1 MFTFIRVIPNRQLLL
16 EQMPIFV
23 VSFLLANTFYKFGSF
38 GLEVIAFLAT
48 WFVIDA
54 VFQFCRRLLKK

>member
-1 MFTFIRVIPNRQLLL
+1 MFTFVRAIPKRELLL

-23 VSFLLANTFYKFGSF
+23 VSFLLANTYYKFGSF

-54 VFQFCRRLLKK
+54 MFQLWRTLLKK

>member
-1 MFTFIRVIPNRQLLL
+1 MFTFLRAISNRELLL
-16 EQMPIFV
+16 EQMPIFF
-23 VSFLLANTFYKFGSF
+23 VSFLIANTFYKFGSF

-54 VFQFCRRLLKK
+54 SVQLLHKLLKK

>member
-1 MFTFIRVIPNRQLLL
+1 MFTFLRAIPKRELLL

-23 VSFLLANTFYKFGSF
+23 VSFLLANTYYKFGSF

-54 VFQFCRRLLKK
+54 MFQLWRTLLKK

>member
-1 MFTFIRVIPNRQLLL
+1 MFTFIRAISNRQLLL

-38 GLEVIAFLAT
+38 GLEAIAFLAT
-48 WFVIDA
+48 WFVLDA
-54 VFQFCRRLLKK
+54 MLQFWRRLLKK